1 MNEVLLSPA
10 EVAEVLKIKKNTVY
24 EMIKRGD
31 LSAKK
36 MGKQFRITSSAV
48 EDYLRQNSQGEEECD
63 SEIVIC
69 GQDAIL
75 DILCNYISHSVK
87 KVSALRSYLGS
98 YNGLYAMY
106 QGKVDLATA
115 HLWDGETNTY
125 NKEYVKRMLPGVD
138 TVLVHLVN
146 RVEGFYVLKGN
157 PKNITSFE
165 SLREPSITMVNR
177 ERGSG
182 SRILLDE
189 YLRKFGIP
197 TYQVAGY
204 SREVSSHLA
213 AASVVARGGADLA
226 IGIQKVC
233 LQVPN
238 LDFVPI
244 QEESYDLVMRK
255 EDMRK
260 PVYQTILSIIQSEQ
274 FRVEV
279 EGLGGYL
286 VDGMGAVDYI

>member
-10 EVAEVLKIKKNTVY
+10 EVAEILKIRKNTVY

-31 LSAKK
+31 LPAKK
-36 MGKQFRITSSAV
+36 MGKQFRISSNSV
-48 EDYLRQNSQGEEECD
+48 EEYLRQNSQGEEEGD
-63 SEIVIC
+63 REIVIC

-75 DILCNYISHSVK
+75 DILCNYISQSVK

-146 RVEGFYVLKGN
+146 RVEGFYVPKGN
-157 PKNITSFE
+157 PKNIISFE
-165 SLREPSITMVNR
+165 SLRDPSISMVNR

-189 YLRKFGIP
+189 YLRKLGIP
-197 TYQVAGY
+197 TYQVSGY
-204 SREVSSHLA
+204 NREVSSHLA

-244 QEESYDLVMRK
+244 QEESYDMVMRK

-260 PVYQTILSIIQSEQ
+260 PIYQTILNIIQSEQ

-286 VDGMGAVDYI
+286 VDGMGSIS